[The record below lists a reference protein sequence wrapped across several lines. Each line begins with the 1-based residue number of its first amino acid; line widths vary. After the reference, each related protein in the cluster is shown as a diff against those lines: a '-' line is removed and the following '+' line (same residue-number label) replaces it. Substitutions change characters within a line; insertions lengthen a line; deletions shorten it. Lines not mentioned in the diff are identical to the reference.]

1 MNPAEVLA
9 KVIEL
14 SNSSVDVDRRLMNV
28 VDTVALAFSAPIC
41 ALFLWDPHQSSLT
54 LKYCH
59 PQRAD
64 FPPGWKVSGQEGPL
78 GSCIL
83 QKAPVIIPDA
93 AQLSLWDPRIP
104 GNLSAFN
111 FLAFFPIVDDIFL
124 YGVLALLGESPR
136 ELSPEEA
143 FLLPVICRQLAGTIR
158 GAQVSL
164 QAKKRIAELS
174 TLHAI
179 GMAISSTLELGELL
193 NRITL
198 SSAKILQADGSIL
211 RLLDEEGRVLKAVA
225 SFGLEAENRALEE
238 VPFGEDMAG
247 RVALTGESLLI
258 RNAPASPYSFEKFR
272 RDVSSAV
279 CVPLIFKSR
288 TIGTLDLFSFR
299 QKARQ
304 EKIFDEEDKSLLS
317 TLANQ
322 IAIAIENAIIL
333 QRAELLAQEK
343 DRAAQELSFLYEVS
357 RNMLTTVKLD
367 QLLRIVLICATLGKR
382 GGFDRA
388 ALFLVDENEHVLKG
402 MLGVGP
408 VSREEEA
415 GWRQMLEEGRLFTKD
430 WSIPAEIENT
440 GYNTQVQQIRIP
452 LEDGNSVLIKTLRG
466 KRAYH
471 VEDATT
477 NPALNAE
484 FLRQF
489 GARTFALLPLL
500 AKGRAIGLIGVDN
513 VLTGRPITFSDL
525 GFLTLLGNQAAL
537 ALENSRLYS
546 NLQEIN
552 TQLLQTQN
560 RLIQS
565 EKLAA
570 LGEVVASIAHE
581 IKNPLVSIGGFAR
594 RLDRNTSEN
603 TPEKKYLRIVLKEVK
618 RLENILNETLAF
630 CKDSTITSGPHHLN
644 RIIEETLSVL
654 DGEFQDKRIS
664 VTRELAG
671 NLPPVLGDPQQ
682 IKQVFLNLFVNAVQ
696 AMGHN
701 GTLTVKSSFLSRGER
716 DFVQV
721 GVYDTGGGIKREI
734 LDNIFNPFF
743 TTKQDGTGLGLAITH
758 KIVTQHRGEL
768 EVINHPGVGATFLVR
783 FPCLNDT
790 AARA

>member
-9 KVIEL
+9 QVIEL
-14 SNSSVDVDRRLMNV
+14 ANSSVDVDRRLMNV
-28 VDTVALAFSAPIC
+28 VDTVALAFSAPVC
-41 ALFLWDPHQSSLT
+41 ALFLWDPLQSSLT
-54 LKYCH
+54 LKYCR
-59 PQRAD
+59 PQSPD
-64 FPPGWKVSGQEGPL
+64 FPPGWKFSGQEGPL

-83 QKAPVIIPDA
+83 QKVPVIIPDA

-104 GNLSAFN
+104 GHFSGFN
-111 FLAFFPIVDDIFL
+111 FMAFFPIADDIFL
-124 YGVLALLGESPR
+124 YGVLALLGEEPR
-136 ELSPEEA
+136 ELGTDEG

-158 GAQVSL
+158 GAQVGL

-179 GMAISSTLELGELL
+179 GTAISSTLELGELL

-211 RLLDEEGRVLKAVA
+211 RLLDEEGRVLKAVS
-225 SFGLEAENRALEE
+225 SFGLDAETQALSE
-238 VPFGEDMAG
+238 VPFGEDLSG

-258 RNAPASPYSFEKFR
+258 RNAPASAYPFQKFR
-272 RDVSSAV
+272 RTVASAV

-299 QKARQ
+299 QEGRQ

-333 QRAELLAQEK
+333 KRAELLAQEK
-343 DRAAQELSFLYEVS
+343 ERVALELSFLYEVS
-357 RNMLTTVKLD
+357 RKMLTTVKLD
-367 QLLRIVLICATLGKR
+367 QILRIVLICVTVGKR

-388 ALFLVDENEHVLKG
+388 ALFLVDEKERVLKG

-408 VSREEEA
+408 ASREEEVV
-415 GWRQMLEEGRLFTKD
+415 WRQMLEEERLFSKD
-430 WSIPAEIENT
+430 WSIPGEVEAT
-440 GYNTQVQQIRIP
+440 KYNARIQQVRIP
-452 LEDGNSVLIKTLRG
+452 LKDEHSLLIRTLRD
-466 KRAYH
+466 KRVFQVGNGAA
-471 VEDATT
+471 D
-477 NPALNAE
+477 PAVDPE
-484 FLRQF
+484 IVRWF
-489 GARTFALLPLL
+489 GTRVFALLPLL
-500 AKGRAIGLIGVDN
+500 AKERAIGLIAVDN
-513 VLTGRPITFSDL
+513 LLTQRPITPGDL
-525 GFLTLLGNQAAL
+525 GFLTLLANQAAL
-537 ALENSRLYS
+537 AMENSRLYS

-594 RLDRNTSEN
+594 RLDRNASEN

-618 RLENILNETLAF
+618 RLENILNETLAY
-630 CKDSTITSGPHHLN
+630 CKDSTVVSGPHQLN
-644 RIIEETLSVL
+644 RLIEETLAVL
-654 DGEFQDKRIS
+654 DGEFQDRNI
-664 VTRELAG
+664 VVRRELAG
-671 NLPPVLGDPQQ
+671 NLPLIYGDPQQ
-682 IKQVFLNLFVNAVQ
+682 IKQVFLNLFVNALQ
-696 AMGHN
+696 AMGQN
-701 GTLTVKSSFLSRGER
+701 GTMSIDTSFLSRGER
-716 DFVQV
+716 NFIQAAI
-721 GVYDTGGGIKREI
+721 GDTGGGIQMDI

-783 FPCLNDT
+783 FPCANDS
-790 AARA
+790 AARL